1 MIQVHLNHIALDVK
15 DRARSVE
22 FYRDLLGA
30 EVVAE
35 DTPHRITFL
44 RLPGSSNYSDLALH
58 ENPRR
63 DAAYPPGVPRLA
75 HSGFGVSS
83 AEDLVRGYDFFT
95 GRTRVMMAADFGV
108 AWSVMGFDPDGN
120 IVELELF
127 HVGATDAQPGFKPLD
142 IQALRKEPLRAAPAA
157 E

>member
-1 MIQVHLNHIALDVK
+1 MIPVQLNHIALDVK

-35 DTPHRITFL
+35 DTKHHITFL

-58 ENPRR
+58 ENPKR
-63 DAAYPPGVPRLA
+63 DAAYPPGVMRLA
-75 HSGFGVSS
+75 HAGFGVSLP
-83 AEDLVRGYDFFT
+83 EHLVRGYDFFQS
-95 GRTRVMMAADFGV
+95 RTRVMMAADFGL

-120 IVELELF
+120 IIELELF
-127 HVGATDAQPGFKPLD
+127 HVGATDAEPGFGPLD
-142 IQALRKEPLRAAPAA
+142 IQALRSAAALGDA
-157 E
+157 VA